1 MAGPQRSVDDI
12 VQELR
17 RVPKEQVEEV
27 MADFVSEGSASVEKV
42 VESDGTFT
50 VRAHFP
56 GRQTKVSSHR

>member
-1 MAGPQRSVDDI
+1 MAGPQRSADDI

-42 VESDGTFT
+42 AESDGTYT
-50 VRAHFP
+50 VRAHFT
-56 GRQTKVSSHR
+56 GRQRKVRS